1 MCGDVL
7 IWSAFSA
14 YRAGMASE
22 RWRVTEAMERV
33 ARRSLLIMTSSKWRI
48 ILLIVVAAI
57 LAWVVY
63 RYFMGQARL
72 PNFHW

>member
-1 MCGDVL
+1 
-7 IWSAFSA
+7 
-14 YRAGMASE
+14 MASE
-22 RWRVTEAMERV
+22 RCRVTDAIERV
-33 ARRSLLIMTSSKWRI
+33 ALSEASATLSRSLLTMTRSKWWI

>member
-1 MCGDVL
+1 
-7 IWSAFSA
+7 
-14 YRAGMASE
+14 MA
-22 RWRVTEAMERV
+22 RT
-33 ARRSLLIMTSSKWRI
+33 IP
-48 ILLIVVAAI
+48 LIVFTAI